1 MTFLSCYYFSE
12 SSFISFFSPVLFL
25 KNVLIPHFILLSSL
39 DVFSENVLF
48 VSVHGYG
55 PREEGMEHLMPGGA
69 FYPGSGETTLPI
81 IYPPKNGDD
90 SQVLIEVSF
99 NFTFNLY

>member
-1 MTFLSCYYFSE
+1 MFLYLILYYF
-12 SSFISFFSPVLFL
+12 
-25 KNVLIPHFILLSSL
+25 PHFYIAVL
-39 DVFSENVLF
+39 SENVLF

>member
-1 MTFLSCYYFSE
+1 
-12 SSFISFFSPVLFL
+12 
-25 KNVLIPHFILLSSL
+25 
-39 DVFSENVLF
+39 
-48 VSVHGYG
+48 
-55 PREEGMEHLMPGGA
+55 MPGGA

-99 NFTFNLY
+99 NFTFNLYLYSFLIYLFYTIKLVILLFLYLKIY

>member
-1 MTFLSCYYFSE
+1 
-12 SSFISFFSPVLFL
+12 
-25 KNVLIPHFILLSSL
+25 
-39 DVFSENVLF
+39 
-48 VSVHGYG
+48 
-55 PREEGMEHLMPGGA
+55 MEHLMPGGA